1 MTDGQG
7 RPVPT
12 LELDRDQMRWGRSAG
27 CTAPVS
33 REIGHCLRMS
43 GTPLLNKGP
52 SARLGRHTREIL
64 LGLGYGSGEIEALA
78 ARGLVLIS

>member
-12 LELDRDQMRWGRSAG
+12 LELDRDQMGWG
-27 CTAPVS
+27 
-33 REIGHCLRMS
+33 
-43 GTPLLNKGP
+43 PLLNKGP